1 MKQFIQ
7 KSMLFTAKVDGQ
19 TLRTVVFISSLIL
32 FSLIAGAPF
41 TGGGNGG

>member
-19 TLRTVVFISSLIL
+19 TLRTVVFISSLII
-32 FSLIAGAPF
+32 FSIIAGAPIA
-41 TGGGNGG
+41 GGGHGG